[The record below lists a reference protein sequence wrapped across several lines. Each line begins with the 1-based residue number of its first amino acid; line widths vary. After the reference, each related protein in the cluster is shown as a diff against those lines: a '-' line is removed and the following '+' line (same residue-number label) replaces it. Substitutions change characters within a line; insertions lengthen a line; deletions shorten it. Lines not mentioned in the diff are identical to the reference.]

1 MAAGEVTATW
11 APIRTTRH
19 EAGMTAFGPELQAI
33 KRKYDPDNVFRFN
46 PNIQP
51 GDYDPNGCFWP

>member
-1 MAAGEVTATW
+1 VFVTVVQHFFDS
-11 APIRTTRH
+11 I
-19 EAGMTAFGPELQAI
+19 GPELQAI

>member
-1 MAAGEVTATW
+1 MAAGRGDRHLGALS
-11 APIRTTRH
+11 TTRH

>member
-1 MAAGEVTATW
+1 MAAGRGDRHLGAYS
-11 APIRTTRH
+11 TTRH